1 VFPEENVVPSKI
13 MRRCLQAA
21 CAAIGY
27 EPKEINPKAEN
38 VGDGV
43 GNYVRLP
50 YNNHLSEWENLIH
63 PTRHIGADVP
73 TTLQVFLPLAHGAR
87 TPTMLLEEVAA
98 LYTPP
103 EIGHVAVEAMPI
115 DKTIT
120 DKMSG
125 RTWTIY
131 KDGPLPGSDR
141 SSTMTR
147 LAHLMAEDGLTPS
160 EAYAVLAACH
170 FNKYRDRKDEAEQLQ
185 RIIDRAYS

>member
-1 VFPEENVVPSKI
+1 VVLDPVSGAPL
-13 MRRCLQAA
+13 CLS
-21 CAAIGY
+21 C
-27 EPKEINPKAEN
+27 
-38 VGDGV
+38 
-43 GNYVRLP
+43 
-50 YNNHLSEWENLIH
+50 
-63 PTRHIGADVP
+63 
-73 TTLQVFLPLAHGAR
+73 FLELAHKNR
-87 TPTMLLEEVAA
+87 TPVSVLAEVAS

-103 EIGHVAVEAMPI
+103 EIGRVAVEAMPI